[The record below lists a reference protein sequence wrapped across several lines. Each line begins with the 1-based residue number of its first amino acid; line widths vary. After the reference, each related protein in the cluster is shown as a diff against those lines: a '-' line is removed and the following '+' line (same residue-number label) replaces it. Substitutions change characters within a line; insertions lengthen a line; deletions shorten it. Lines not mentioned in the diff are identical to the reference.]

1 MTKNIGTP
9 LYIAPE
15 VEKNDIYDHRVDVY
29 SLGLILFEMFVII
42 KTVHEKQELFRD
54 LKKNRRLPLSLEKNF
69 PEESKVIMLL
79 TRNDR
84 PRINE
89 VLKSSEYMN
98 WEDKLKLIRKNSE

>member
-42 KTVHEKQELFRD
+42 RTVHEKQDLFKD
-54 LKKNRRLPLSLEKNF
+54 LKKNRKLPSSLEKNF
-69 PEESKVIMLL
+69 PEESKVILLL
-79 TRNDR
+79 TRTDR

-89 VLKSSEYMN
+89 VLNSSEYMD
-98 WEDKLKLIRKNSE
+98 WKDKMILVRKNSN